1 MFLFQSKGSFDSCYY
16 SLYVDDMLLV
26 DNDTSEVVSIKQKLK
41 LEFEMKDL
49 GPIRRRLG
57 MEIKRNKI
65 ESMIF

>member
-1 MFLFQSKGSFDSCYY
+1 
-16 SLYVDDMLLV
+16 MLLV